1 MIHQC
6 MKIEFVTPGDLVPAS
21 HIYIISRS
29 QKKLVDQTYFFP
41 KLCNVTPKGGIA
53 DYIMYL

>member
-21 HIYIISRS
+21 HIISRS